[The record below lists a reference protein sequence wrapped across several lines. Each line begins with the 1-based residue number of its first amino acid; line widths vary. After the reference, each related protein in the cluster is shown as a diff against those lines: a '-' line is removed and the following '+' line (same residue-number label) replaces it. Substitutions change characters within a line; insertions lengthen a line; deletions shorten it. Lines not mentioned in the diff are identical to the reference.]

1 MSKSKLFFSQ
11 ISKLIEQ
18 GLYNYKD
25 LSNEFITILKSKRDE
40 LIFKL
45 KLTGSEETEIL
56 QNRIEDLEKKIN
68 KLEKNLKKKKLKRQR
83 NNYF

>member
-1 MSKSKLFFSQ
+1 MSKSKLFFGQ

-40 LIFKL
+40 LIYKL
-45 KLTGSEETEIL
+45 KITSSEETEIL
-56 QNRIEDLEKKIN
+56 NKRVENLERRLEKF
-68 KLEKNLKKKKLKRQR
+68 EKQKKKKKSKKAKR
-83 NNYF
+83 

>member
-1 MSKSKLFFSQ
+1 MSKSKLFINQ

-25 LSNEFITILKSKRDE
+25 LSNELLSILKSKRDE
-40 LIFKL
+40 IIFKL

-56 QNRIEDLEKKIN
+56 NKRIENLEKKIQKIEKKYKIKKTN
-68 KLEKNLKKKKLKRQR
+68 KAKK
-83 NNYF
+83 